1 MIQAQVEGL
10 LSQEVVTKTT
20 EVRNV
25 VGMLLT
31 ILHQNFSSTGDLF
44 CTFYEPDL
52 EVNNHWL
59 GCSFYEQAAG
69 KYQIRIDIGISN
81 KRDDMVDVSPWDTN
95 TVIECEWNDNSGQY
109 VENLTLLY
117 ENKQSQEHT
126 SPLILKSDCQRIYEA
141 LRHSLVGRKLNI
153 NVGY

>member
-1 MIQAQVEGL
+1 
-10 LSQEVVTKTT
+10 
-20 EVRNV
+20 
-25 VGMLLT
+25 
-31 ILHQNFSSTGDLF
+31 
-44 CTFYEPDL
+44 
-52 EVNNHWL
+52 
-59 GCSFYEQAAG
+59 
-69 KYQIRIDIGISN
+69 
-81 KRDDMVDVSPWDTN
+81 MVDDSTWDTH